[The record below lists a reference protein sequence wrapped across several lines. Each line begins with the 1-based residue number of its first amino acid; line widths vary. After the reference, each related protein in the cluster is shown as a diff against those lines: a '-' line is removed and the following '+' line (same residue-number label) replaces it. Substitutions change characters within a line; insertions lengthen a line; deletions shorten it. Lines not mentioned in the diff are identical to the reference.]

1 MRSATQTQKRRP
13 SVAHWAE
20 IALLL
25 AALIWLLVDSQ
36 GYEHLLRWI
45 VGSEGPVLYPA
56 TPVLQLFYE
65 QVYLVI
71 ASSALALFIGALLGF
86 IALSRVGSA
95 YRDLIVNMANL
106 AQAIPTVAVIML
118 AVPLTGYGA
127 EPVIIGLV
135 LYGILPITLNIIV
148 GIENVPSDIA
158 DAAKGMGLRP
168 YQTRLLIELPTALPV
183 IMGGIKN
190 MLVINVSA
198 ATVGAVVSA
207 GGFGQAILAGFGQ
220 YNTAYIIEGAIPIV
234 LMALLVDRVLTR
246 LSTRAYPSQ

>member
-1 MRSATQTQKRRP
+1 MRSMTQTHKGGRL
-13 SVAHWAE
+13 VARWGE
-20 IALLL
+20 IGILL
-25 AALIWLLVDSQ
+25 AALTWLLVDSQ
-36 GYEHLLRWI
+36 GYERLLRLI
-45 VGSEGPVLYPA
+45 AGSDGSVLYPA
-56 TPVLQLFYE
+56 APLLQLFYE

-71 ASSALALFIGALLGF
+71 TSSAIALFIGALLGL

-135 LYGILPITLNIIV
+135 LYSILPITLNIIV
-148 GIENVPSDIA
+148 GIESVPADIT

-168 YQTRLLIELPTALPV
+168 YQTRLLIELPIALPV

-220 YNTAYIIEGAIPIV
+220 YNTAYIIEGALPIV
-234 LMALLVDRVLTR
+234 LMALLVDRILTR
-246 LSTRAYPSQ
+246 AIN